1 MGGITA
7 RLVASI
13 QTLRASVKLSSPSWS
28 MRVSWL
34 STTLRW
40 RSHRTRTQHSRTGV
54 LWRPA
59 PGRGPALALICLRI
73 MGLFHGLLVSPEY
86 EKVERG

>member
-28 MRVSWL
+28 MRVS
-34 STTLRW
+34 
-40 RSHRTRTQHSRTGV
+40 
-54 LWRPA
+54 
-59 PGRGPALALICLRI
+59 
-73 MGLFHGLLVSPEY
+73 
-86 EKVERG
+86 